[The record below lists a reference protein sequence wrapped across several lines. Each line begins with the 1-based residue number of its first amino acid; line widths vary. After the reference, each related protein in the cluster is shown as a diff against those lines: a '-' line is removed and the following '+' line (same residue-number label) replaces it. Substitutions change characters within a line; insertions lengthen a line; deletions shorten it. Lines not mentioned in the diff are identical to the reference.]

1 MIVKIISVL
10 ISYLIGAIP
19 FSFIIGKA
27 NGHDVRHEGSANP
40 GASNVLRLCGKKAG
54 ILAYFCDIGKGMIAV
69 LIPSF
74 ILKGQNNIFILKG
87 QNNILIICAVAA
99 IIGHVFSI
107 FLGFKG
113 GKGVA
118 TSAGTMFMLAPI
130 SLIITMIFF
139 FIGLFSSKKTV
150 AIGSTVGA
158 IMFPIVLSVLY
169 FKFNFLY
176 KIFFNIDYKL
186 LLPITILLAL
196 FIIIKHIPNYKRLLK
211 GEENSFSKK

>member
-1 MIVKIISVL
+1 
-10 ISYLIGAIP
+10 
-19 FSFIIGKA
+19 
-27 NGHDVRHEGSANP
+27 
-40 GASNVLRLCGKKAG
+40 
-54 ILAYFCDIGKGMIAV
+54 MIAV
-69 LIPSF
+69 LIPS
-74 ILKGQNNIFILKG
+74 FILKG

-158 IMFPIVLSVLY
+158 IMFPIVLTVLY

>member
-1 MIVKIISVL
+1 MNIIKIIISVL
-10 ISYLIGAIP
+10 ISYLIGSIP

-27 NGHDVRHEGSANP
+27 NGHDVREEGSANP

-69 LIPSF
+69 LIPS
-74 ILKGQNNIFILKG
+74 FILKG

-139 FIGLFSSKKTV
+139 FIGLFASKKTV

-158 IMFPIVLSVLY
+158 IMFPIVLTVLY
-169 FKFNFLY
+169 FKINFLY
-176 KIFFNIDYKL
+176 RIFFNIDYKF

>member
-27 NGHDVRHEGSANP
+27 NGHDVRKEGSTNS

-74 ILKGQNNIFILKG
+74 ILKGE
-87 QNNILIICAVAA
+87 NNILIVCAVAA

-139 FIGLFSSKKTV
+139 FIGLFASKKTV

-158 IMFPIVLSVLY
+158 IMFPIVLSFLY
-169 FKFNFLY
+169 FKVNFLY

>member
-1 MIVKIISVL
+1 MTIKIIISVL

-19 FSFIIGKA
+19 FSFIIGRA
-27 NGHDVRHEGSANP
+27 NGHDVRHEGSCNP

-69 LIPSF
+69 LIPSL
-74 ILKGQNNIFILKG
+74 ILKGEK
-87 QNNILIICAVAA
+87 NILIICAVAA
-99 IIGHVFSI
+99 IVGHVFSI
-107 FLGFKG
+107 FLSFKG

-118 TSAGTMFMLAPI
+118 TSAGSMFMLAPI

-139 FIGLFSSKKTV
+139 FIGLFASKKIV

-158 IMFPIVLSVLY
+158 IMFPIVLTFLY
-169 FKFNFLY
+169 FKINFLY
-176 KIFFNIDYKL
+176 RIFFNLDYKF

>member
-1 MIVKIISVL
+1 MNIIKIIISVL
-10 ISYLIGAIP
+10 ISYLIGSIP

-27 NGHDVRHEGSANP
+27 NGHDARHEGSGNP

-54 ILAYFCDIGKGMIAV
+54 ILAYFCDIGKGIIAV

-74 ILKGQNNIFILKG
+74 ILKE
-87 QNNILIICAVAA
+87 QNNILILCGVAA

-139 FIGLFSSKKTV
+139 FIGLFASKKTV

-158 IMFPIVLSVLY
+158 IMFPIVLTVLY
-169 FKFNFLY
+169 FKINFLY
-176 KIFFNIDYKL
+176 RIFFNIDYKF

>member
-27 NGHDVRHEGSANP
+27 NGHDVRKEGSTNP

-69 LIPSF
+69 LIPS
-74 ILKGQNNIFILKG
+74 FILKG

-139 FIGLFSSKKTV
+139 FIGLFASKKTV

-158 IMFPIVLSVLY
+158 IMFPIVLSFLY
-169 FKFNFLY
+169 FKVNFLY

>member
-1 MIVKIISVL
+1 MNIIKIIISVL

-19 FSFIIGKA
+19 FSFIIGKS

-54 ILAYFCDIGKGMIAV
+54 ILAYFCDIGKGIIAV
-69 LIPSF
+69 LIPSV
-74 ILKGQNNIFILKG
+74 IWKG
-87 QNNILIICAVAA
+87 QNNILILCGVSA

-139 FIGLFSSKKTV
+139 FIGLFASKKTV

-169 FKFNFLY
+169 FKINFLY
-176 KIFFNIDYKL
+176 RIFFNIDYKF